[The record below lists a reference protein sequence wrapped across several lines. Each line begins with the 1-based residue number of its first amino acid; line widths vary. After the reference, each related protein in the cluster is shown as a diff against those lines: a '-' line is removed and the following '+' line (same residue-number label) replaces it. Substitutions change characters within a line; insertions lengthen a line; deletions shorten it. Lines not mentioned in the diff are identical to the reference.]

1 MNNHDKGG
9 TSFVGSKVLLTI
21 VCLVFCV
28 FGLFAVYTFEKHVKN
43 DVLGSIEQEFT
54 ETQERLKEIVTSSI
68 TESKSDLRFL
78 YSTPP
83 ISGLPRAEFND
94 GIDPYDGTTYNQWKE
109 RLETIFIGFMENN
122 LAVEQLRVIAIT
134 AEGKELIRVQ
144 RVGASVEA
152 VPDYSLQ
159 AKSGEPYF
167 LPSSQLETNQIYMSP
182 LSLNKEFG
190 EVVFPYQ
197 PMLRFSIPI
206 FSDKGK
212 RYAFLIM
219 NVNAKSLINN
229 LKQTVF
235 DYSELIISSSEGDFV
250 YHPIE
255 EYQFSRDLNPDI
267 TWDTVY
273 SQKVQYQGLYTVT
286 SKLNPDQQFYVH
298 STKVKTRPRNK
309 YGYINFNLLV
319 PEKYVETL
327 INEKR
332 EINYGF
338 LAAIGV
344 FTSILLI
351 MFYRNATRSQLL
363 AEARREAS
371 AIVDGSIDAIVGLN
385 LEGELTSIN
394 NTAERLLSIAKVAA
408 LGKPA
413 KDIEFFSKLPIHTYI
428 NDIQSSKSQIKDE
441 LSEKLGETTLHYA
454 ISVSPVFSENNTLIG
469 LALIIRDITKEKYA
483 EIKVKRLNTE
493 LEAKVRKRTQAL
505 AEAKDDAIKHSDIKS
520 AFISNISHELRTP
533 LNGVIGTLNILKR
546 EELSDKS
553 RNLVEMM
560 DLSASNLNLLINDI
574 LDLSKIEAGKL
585 DLNLKTINLQLLIER
600 LVESSA
606 IRAFDKGL
614 NVYLDTSDLNC
625 ENVKTDPLRLTQ
637 ILNNLISNAIK
648 FTDKGYIK
656 VTVSSER
663 ISEDTHDLKVSVQ
676 DTGTGIEPSTQG
688 HLFDAFQQASTA
700 ISEKFGG
707 TGLGLSICKQLCQ
720 LMDGD
725 ISVSSTLNQGSVFTF
740 SIKVRC
746 NKENLNVTK
755 KYYENKTILVA
766 SSNQNIWEV
775 LDKALS
781 LQGGIVSTCSM
792 AEIGAHKSKVF
803 DFVFLDYEDDTT
815 NNIGSIIEVLTEKN
829 QSAQF
834 ITLHQPG
841 NPIPKNIASKVSQ
854 ITKPVTQTELVQVV
868 GYEVPKFEPLYL
880 LSKTSGFELTDDAA
894 EQLKECTVLIVD
906 DNEINIEV
914 AKGALDEL
922 RINIL
927 TASDGQ
933 DVIELLNQYNTN
945 EKQINCILMDCQMP
959 ILDGYQVC
967 EKIRAGEG
975 GKSFIDVPIIA
986 MTASAMTGE
995 KEKCLA
1001 VGMSDYVSKPID
1013 ALQVLEKVVKW
1024 SLSSYE
1030 VQPNTMAHVESEL
1043 KKEKLWDREQALA
1056 RLLNKEVL
1064 LNKICEV
1071 FVVKAPIKVQELIEQ
1086 HKQGNSEEVRQIAH
1100 ALKGMCGEISANKLR
1115 ELFSDI
1121 EVTAEKGNLDIGTKL
1136 VSIEQM
1142 IPKLVE
1148 DVKKSTTSNK

>member
-1 MNNHDKGG
+1 MDIYNKGG
-9 TSFVGSKVLLTI
+9 ASLVGSKVFLTI
-21 VCLVFCV
+21 VSFVF
-28 FGLFAVYTFEKHVKN
+28 FIFALFAVYFFEGHVKS
-43 DVLGSIEQEFT
+43 DVLGSIDQEFT

-68 TESKSDLRFL
+68 AESKSDLRFL

-122 LAVEQLRVIAIT
+122 LAVEQLRVIAVT
-134 AEGKELIRVQ
+134 AEGRELIRVQ

-159 AKSGEPYF
+159 AKSGELYF

-182 LSLNKEFG
+182 LTLNKEFG

-219 NVNAKSLINN
+219 NVNANALIDN
-229 LKQTVF
+229 LKRTVF
-235 DYSELIISSSEGDFV
+235 NYSDLIISSSEGDFI
-250 YHPIE
+250 YHPVE
-255 EYQFSRDLNPDI
+255 DYQFSRDLNPDL
-267 TWDTVY
+267 TWEKVY

-286 SKLNPDQQFYVH
+286 SKLNPNLQFYVH

-319 PEKYVETL
+319 PEKYVEML
-327 INEKR
+327 VNEKR
-332 EINYGF
+332 EITYGF

-394 NTAERLLSIAKVAA
+394 NTAERLLSISKVTA
-408 LGKPA
+408 LGKSA
-413 KDIEFFSKLPIHTYI
+413 IDIEFLSKLPTQTYI

-441 LSEKLGETTLHYA
+441 FSEQFGETTFHFA
-454 ISVSPVFSENNTLIG
+454 ISVSPVFSEQSTLIG
-469 LALIIRDITKEKYA
+469 LALIIRDITKEKEA

-625 ENVKTDPLRLTQ
+625 ENIKTDPLRLSQ

-663 ISEDTHDLKVSVQ
+663 ISEKLHDLKVKVQ
-676 DTGTGIEPSTQG
+676 DTGIGIAPSTQG
-688 HLFDAFQQASTA
+688 QLFDAFQQASTA

-707 TGLGLSICKQLCQ
+707 SGLGLSICKQLCQ

-725 ISVSSTLNQGSVFTF
+725 ISVSSTLNQGSTFTF
-740 SIKVRC
+740 NIKVRC
-746 NKENLNVTK
+746 NGENFQVTEK
-755 KYYENKTILVA
+755 CYENKAILVA

-775 LDKALS
+775 LDKTIS
-781 LQGGIVSTCSM
+781 LLGGIVNTCSM
-792 AEIGAHKSKVF
+792 AELGAHKNKAF
-803 DFVFLDYEDDTT
+803 DYVFLDYEDDTT
-815 NNIGSIIEVLTEKN
+815 NNIGSIIEVLSENK
-829 QSAQF
+829 QSTQF

-841 NPIPKNIASKVSQ
+841 NPLPKGIASKVSQ
-854 ITKPVTQTELVQVV
+854 ITKPITQTELVQVA
-868 GYEVPKFEPLYL
+868 GYEVPKCEPLYL
-880 LSKTSGFELTDDAA
+880 LSETSTFEVTDDVT
-894 EQLKECTVLIVD
+894 EQLKDCTVLIVD

-922 RINIL
+922 PINIL
-927 TASDGQ
+927 TASNGQ
-933 DVIELLNQYNTN
+933 DAIELLNHFNTN

-967 EKIRAGEG
+967 EKIRTGKAGE
-975 GKSFIDVPIIA
+975 SFIDIPIIA
-986 MTASAMTGE
+986 MTASAIAGE

-1001 VGMSDYVSKPID
+1001 VGMSDYVSKPIEVVK
-1013 ALQVLEKVVKW
+1013 VLEKVVKW

-1030 VQPNTMAHVESEL
+1030 GQSKAIPIAVNEL
-1043 KKEKLWDREQALA
+1043 KEEKLWDREQALT

-1121 EVTAEKGNLDIGTKL
+1121 EVIAEKGNLDIGTQL
-1136 VSIEQM
+1136 ASVEQM
-1142 IPKLVE
+1142 IPRLVE

>member
-1 MNNHDKGG
+1 MDIYNKGG
-9 TSFVGSKVLLTI
+9 ASLVGSKVYLTI
-21 VCLVFCV
+21 VSFVFCI
-28 FGLFAVYTFEKHVKN
+28 FGLFAVYFFEGHVKS
-43 DVLGSIEQEFT
+43 DVLGSIDQEFT

-68 TESKSDLRFL
+68 AESKSDLRFL

-182 LSLNKEFG
+182 LTLNKEFG

-219 NVNAKSLINN
+219 NVNANALIDN
-229 LKQTVF
+229 LKRTVF
-235 DYSELIISSSEGDFV
+235 NYSDLIISSSEGDFV

-255 EYQFSRDLNPDI
+255 EYQFSRDLNPEI
-267 TWDTVY
+267 TWDKVY
-273 SQKVQYQGLYTVT
+273 SQKVQYQGLYTIT
-286 SKLNPDQQFYVH
+286 SKLNPDLQFYVH
-298 STKVKTRPRNK
+298 STKVKTKPRNK

-332 EINYGF
+332 EITYSF

-344 FTSILLI
+344 FTFILLI
-351 MFYRNATRSQLL
+351 MFYRNATRSQFL

-385 LEGELTSIN
+385 LEGELTSVN
-394 NTAERLLSIAKVAA
+394 NTAERLLSISKVTA
-408 LGKPA
+408 LGKLA
-413 KDIEFFSKLPIHTYI
+413 KDVEFLSKLPIHTYVT
-428 NDIQSSKSQIKDE
+428 DIQSSKSQIKDE
-441 LSEKLGETTLHYA
+441 LSEQFGETTFHFA
-454 ISVSPVFSENNTLIG
+454 ISVSPVFSEQSTLIG
-469 LALIIRDITKEKYA
+469 LALIIRDITKEKEA

-625 ENVKTDPLRLTQ
+625 ENIKTDPLRLSQ

-648 FTDKGYIK
+648 FTDTGYIK

-663 ISEDTHDLKVSVQ
+663 ISEKLYDLKVKVQ
-676 DTGTGIEPSTQG
+676 DTGIGIAPSTQG
-688 HLFDAFQQASTA
+688 QLFDAFQQASTA

-707 TGLGLSICKQLCQ
+707 SGLGLSICKQLCQ

-725 ISVSSTLNQGSVFTF
+725 ISVSSTLNQGSTFTF
-740 SIKVRC
+740 NIKVRC
-746 NKENLNVTK
+746 NGENFQVTEK
-755 KYYENKTILVA
+755 CYENKAILVA

-775 LDKALS
+775 LDKTIS
-781 LQGGIVSTCSM
+781 LLGGIVNTCSM
-792 AEIGAHKSKVF
+792 AELGAHKSKVF
-803 DFVFLDYEDDTT
+803 DYVFLDYEDDTT
-815 NNIGSIIEVLTEKN
+815 NNIGSIIEVLSDYN

-841 NPIPKNIASKVSQ
+841 NPLPKGIASKVSQ
-854 ITKPVTQTELVQVV
+854 ITKPITQTELVQVA
-868 GYEVPKFEPLYL
+868 GYEVPKSEPLYL
-880 LSKTSGFELTDDAA
+880 LSETSTFEVTDDVT

-922 RINIL
+922 PINIL
-927 TASDGQ
+927 TASNGQ
-933 DVIELLNQYNTN
+933 DAIELLNHFNTS

-967 EKIRAGEG
+967 EKIRTGKAGE
-975 GKSFIDVPIIA
+975 SFIDIPIIA
-986 MTASAMTGE
+986 MTASAMAGE

-1001 VGMSDYVSKPID
+1001 VGMSDYVSKPIE
-1013 ALQVLEKVVKW
+1013 AVKVLEKVVKW

-1030 VQPNTMAHVESEL
+1030 GQSKAIPLAGNEL
-1043 KKEKLWDREQALA
+1043 KEEKLWDREQALA

-1071 FVVKAPIKVQELIEQ
+1071 FVVKVPIKVQELIEQ
-1086 HKQGNSEEVRQIAH
+1086 HKKGNSEEVRQIAH

-1121 EVTAEKGNLDIGTKL
+1121 EVIAEKGNLDIGAQL
-1136 VSIEQM
+1136 VTIEQM
-1142 IPKLVE
+1142 IPRLVE
-1148 DVKKSTTSNK
+1148 DIARQLGKL

>member
-1 MNNHDKGG
+1 MDIYNKGG
-9 TSFVGSKVLLTI
+9 ASLVGSKVFLTI
-21 VCLVFCV
+21 VSFVF
-28 FGLFAVYTFEKHVKN
+28 FIFALFAVYFFEGHVKS
-43 DVLGSIEQEFT
+43 DVLGSIDQEFT

-68 TESKSDLRFL
+68 AESKSDLRFL

-122 LAVEQLRVIAIT
+122 LAVEQLRVIAVT
-134 AEGKELIRVQ
+134 AEGRELIRVQ

-159 AKSGEPYF
+159 AKSGELYF

-182 LSLNKEFG
+182 LTLNKEFG

-219 NVNAKSLINN
+219 NVNANALIDN
-229 LKQTVF
+229 LKRTVF
-235 DYSELIISSSEGDFV
+235 NYSDLIISSSEGDFI
-250 YHPIE
+250 YHPVE
-255 EYQFSRDLNPDI
+255 DYQFSRDLNPDL
-267 TWDTVY
+267 TWEKVY

-286 SKLNPDQQFYVH
+286 SKLNPNLQFYVH

-319 PEKYVETL
+319 PEKYVEML
-327 INEKR
+327 VNEKR
-332 EINYGF
+332 EITYGF

-394 NTAERLLSIAKVAA
+394 NTAERLLSISKVTA

-413 KDIEFFSKLPIHTYI
+413 IDIEFLSKLPTQTYI

-441 LSEKLGETTLHYA
+441 FSEQFGETTFHFA
-454 ISVSPVFSENNTLIG
+454 ISVSPVFSEQSTLIG
-469 LALIIRDITKEKYA
+469 LALIIRDITKEKEA

-625 ENVKTDPLRLTQ
+625 ENIKTDPLRLSQ

-663 ISEDTHDLKVSVQ
+663 ISEKLHDLKVKVQ
-676 DTGTGIEPSTQG
+676 DTGIGIAPSTQG
-688 HLFDAFQQASTA
+688 QLFDAFQQASTA

-740 SIKVRC
+740 NIKVRC
-746 NKENLNVTK
+746 NAESIQVPV
-755 KYYENKTILVA
+755 KYYENKAILVA

-775 LDKALS
+775 LEKAIS

-792 AEIGAHKSKVF
+792 AELSVHKNKAF
-803 DFVFLDYEDDTT
+803 DYVFLDYEDDTT
-815 NNIGSIIEVLTEKN
+815 NNIGSIIEVLSENNK
-829 QSAQF
+829 SAQF
-834 ITLHQPG
+834 ITFHQPG
-841 NPIPKNIASKVSQ
+841 NPLPKGIASKVSQ
-854 ITKPVTQTELVQVV
+854 ITKPITQTELVQVA
-868 GYEVPKFEPLYL
+868 GYEVPKSEPLYL
-880 LSKTSGFELTDDAA
+880 LSETSGFELSDDVI
-894 EQLKECTVLIVD
+894 EQIKDCTVLIVD

-922 RINIL
+922 PINIL
-927 TASDGQ
+927 TASNGQ
-933 DVIELLNQYNTN
+933 DAIELLNHFNTN

-967 EKIRAGEG
+967 EKIRTGKAGE
-975 GKSFIDVPIIA
+975 SFIDVPIIA
-986 MTASAMTGE
+986 MTASAMAGE

-1001 VGMSDYVSKPID
+1001 VGMSDYVSKPIE
-1013 ALQVLEKVVKW
+1013 AVKVLEKVVKW

-1030 VQPNTMAHVESEL
+1030 GQSKAIPLVANEL
-1043 KKEKLWDREQALA
+1043 EEKLWDREQALA

-1086 HKQGNSEEVRQIAH
+1086 HKKGNSEEVRQIAH

-1121 EVTAEKGNLDIGTKL
+1121 EVIAEKGNLDIGTQL
-1136 VSIEQM
+1136 ASVEEM
-1142 IPKLVE
+1142 MPRLVE
-1148 DVKKSTTSNK
+1148 DVIKSTEPYK

>member
-1 MNNHDKGG
+1 MNIHDKGG
-9 TSFVGSKVLLTI
+9 TSFVGSKVFLT
-21 VCLVFCV
+21 VVSFVFCI
-28 FGLFAVYTFEKHVKN
+28 FGLFAVYFFEGHVKN
-43 DVLGSIEQEFT
+43 DVLGSIDQEFS

-122 LAVEQLRVIAIT
+122 LAVEQLRVIAVT

-167 LPSSQLETNQIYMSP
+167 LPSSQLETSQIYMSS
-182 LSLNKEFG
+182 LTLNKEFG

-219 NVNAKSLINN
+219 NVNANSLINN

-267 TWDTVY
+267 TWDKLY
-273 SQKVQYQGLYTVT
+273 KQKIKYQGLYTIEP
-286 SKLNPDQQFYVH
+286 KLNPELQFYVH
-298 STKVKTRPRNK
+298 SEKVQTRPGKK
-309 YGYINFNLLV
+309 YGYINFSLLV
-319 PEKYVETL
+319 PDKHIEAL

-332 EINYGF
+332 IITYSF
-338 LAAIGV
+338 LVAVIA
-344 FTSILLI
+344 FTSVLLI

-394 NTAERLLSIAKVAA
+394 NTAERLLSISKVTA

-413 KDIEFFSKLPIHTYI
+413 KDIEFLSKLPTHTYI

-441 LSEKLGETTLHYA
+441 LSEQIGETTLHYA
-454 ISVSPVFSENNTLIG
+454 ISVSPVFSEHNTLIG
-469 LALIIRDITKEKYA
+469 LALIIRDITKEKDA

-560 DLSASNLNLLINDI
+560 EQSASNLNLLINDI

-656 VTVSSER
+656 VIVSSER
-663 ISEDTHDLKVSVQ
+663 ISEGTHNLKVKVQ
-676 DTGTGIEPSTQG
+676 DTGIGIASSTQG
-688 HLFDAFQQASTA
+688 QLFDAFQQASTA

-740 SIKVRC
+740 NIKVRC
-746 NKENLNVTK
+746 NGENSQGTEK
-755 KYYENKTILVA
+755 CYENKAILVA
-766 SSNQNIWEV
+766 SSNPNIWEV
-775 LDKALS
+775 LDKTIS
-781 LQGGIVSTCSM
+781 LLGGIVSTCSM
-792 AEIGAHKSKVF
+792 AELGAHKSKAF
-803 DFVFLDYEDDTT
+803 DYVFLDYEDDTT
-815 NNIGSIIEVLTEKN
+815 NNIGSIIEVLSENN

-841 NPIPKNIASKVSQ
+841 NPLPKGIASKVSQ
-854 ITKPVTQTELVQVV
+854 ITKPATQTELVQVA
-868 GYEVPKFEPLYL
+868 GYEAPKSEPLYL
-880 LSKTSGFELTDDAA
+880 LSETSGFELSDDIT

-922 RINIL
+922 PINIL
-927 TASDGQ
+927 TASNGQ
-933 DVIELLNQYNTN
+933 DVIALLNQYNTN

-967 EKIRAGEG
+967 EKIRTGKA

-986 MTASAMTGE
+986 MTASAMAGE

-1001 VGMSDYVSKPID
+1001 VGMSDYVSKPIE
-1013 ALQVLEKVVKW
+1013 AVKVLEKVVKW

-1030 VQPNTMAHVESEL
+1030 GQSKAMAHVESEHEE
-1043 KKEKLWDREQALA
+1043 EKLWDREQALA

-1121 EVTAEKGNLDIGTKL
+1121 EVIAEKGNLDIGTQL
-1136 VSIEQM
+1136 ASVEEM
-1142 IPKLVE
+1142 IPSLVE
-1148 DVKKSTTSNK
+1148 DVKKSTASSK

>member
-1 MNNHDKGG
+1 
-9 TSFVGSKVLLTI
+9 
-21 VCLVFCV
+21 
-28 FGLFAVYTFEKHVKN
+28 
-43 DVLGSIEQEFT
+43 
-54 ETQERLKEIVTSSI
+54 
-68 TESKSDLRFL
+68 DLRFL

-182 LSLNKEFG
+182 LTLNKEFG

-219 NVNAKSLINN
+219 NVNANALIDN
-229 LKQTVF
+229 LKRTVF
-235 DYSELIISSSEGDFV
+235 NYSDLIISSSEGDFV

-255 EYQFSRDLNPDI
+255 EYQFSRDLNPEI
-267 TWDTVY
+267 TWDKVY
-273 SQKVQYQGLYTVT
+273 SQKVQYQGLYTIT
-286 SKLNPDQQFYVH
+286 SKLNPDLQFYVH
-298 STKVKTRPRNK
+298 STKVKTKPRNK

-332 EINYGF
+332 EITYSF

-344 FTSILLI
+344 FTFILLI
-351 MFYRNATRSQLL
+351 MFYRNATRSQFL

-385 LEGELTSIN
+385 LEGELTSVN
-394 NTAERLLSIAKVAA
+394 NTAERLLSISKVTA
-408 LGKPA
+408 LGKLA
-413 KDIEFFSKLPIHTYI
+413 KDVEFLSKLPIHTYVT
-428 NDIQSSKSQIKDE
+428 DIQSSKSQIKDE
-441 LSEKLGETTLHYA
+441 LSEQFDETTLHYA
-454 ISVSPVFSENNTLIG
+454 ISVSPVFSEHNTLIG
-469 LALIIRDITKEKYA
+469 LALIIRDITKEKDA

-560 DLSASNLNLLINDI
+560 EQSASNLNLLINDI

-656 VTVSSER
+656 VIVSSER
-663 ISEDTHDLKVSVQ
+663 ISEGTHNLKVKVQ
-676 DTGTGIEPSTQG
+676 DTGIGIASSTQG
-688 HLFDAFQQASTA
+688 QLFDAFQQASTA

-740 SIKVRC
+740 NIKVRC
-746 NKENLNVTK
+746 NGENSQVTEK
-755 KYYENKTILVA
+755 CYENKAILVA
-766 SSNQNIWEV
+766 SSNPNIWEV
-775 LDKALS
+775 LDKTIS
-781 LQGGIVSTCSM
+781 LLGGIVSTCSM
-792 AEIGAHKSKVF
+792 AELGAHKSKVF
-803 DFVFLDYEDDTT
+803 DYVFLDYEDDTT
-815 NNIGSIIEVLTEKN
+815 NNIGSIIEVLSENN

-841 NPIPKNIASKVSQ
+841 NPLPKGIASKVSQ
-854 ITKPVTQTELVQVV
+854 ITKPATQTELVQVA
-868 GYEVPKFEPLYL
+868 GYEVPKGEPLYL
-880 LSKTSGFELTDDAA
+880 LSETSGFELADDVI
-894 EQLKECTVLIVD
+894 EQLKGCTVLIVD

-922 RINIL
+922 PINIL
-927 TASDGQ
+927 TASNGQ
-933 DVIELLNQYNTN
+933 DAIELLNHFNTN

-967 EKIRAGEG
+967 EKIRTGKA

-986 MTASAMTGE
+986 MTASAMAGE

-1001 VGMSDYVSKPID
+1001 VGMSDYVSKPIE
-1013 ALQVLEKVVKW
+1013 AVKVLEKVVKW

-1030 VQPNTMAHVESEL
+1030 GQSKAIPLAGNEL
-1043 KKEKLWDREQALA
+1043 KEEKLWDREQALA

-1071 FVVKAPIKVQELIEQ
+1071 FVVKVPIKVQELIEQ
-1086 HKQGNSEEVRQIAH
+1086 HKKGNSEEVRQIAH

-1121 EVTAEKGNLDIGTKL
+1121 EVIAEKGNLDIGAQL
-1136 VSIEQM
+1136 VTIEQM
-1142 IPKLVE
+1142 IPRLVE
-1148 DVKKSTTSNK
+1148 DIARQLGKL

>member
-1 MNNHDKGG
+1 MDIYNKGG
-9 TSFVGSKVLLTI
+9 ASLVGSKVYLTI
-21 VCLVFCV
+21 VSFVFCI
-28 FGLFAVYTFEKHVKN
+28 FGLFAVYFFEGHVKS
-43 DVLGSIEQEFT
+43 DVLGSIDQEFT

-68 TESKSDLRFL
+68 AESKSDLRFL

-122 LAVEQLRVIAIT
+122 LAVEQLRVIAVT

-182 LSLNKEFG
+182 LTLNKEFG

-219 NVNAKSLINN
+219 NVNANALIDN
-229 LKQTVF
+229 LKRTVF
-235 DYSELIISSSEGDFV
+235 NYSDLIISSSEGDFV

-255 EYQFSRDLNPDI
+255 EYQFSRDLNPDL
-267 TWDTVY
+267 TWNSVY
-273 SQKVQYQGLYTVT
+273 SQKVQYQGLYTIT
-286 SKLNPDQQFYVH
+286 PKLNSNLQFYVH

-319 PEKYVETL
+319 PEKYVDTL

-332 EINYGF
+332 EITYSF

-394 NTAERLLSIAKVAA
+394 NTAERLLSISKVTA
-408 LGKPA
+408 LGKLA
-413 KDIEFFSKLPIHTYI
+413 KDVEFLSKLPTHTYI
-428 NDIQSSKSQIKDE
+428 NDIQSSKLQIKDE
-441 LSEKLGETTLHYA
+441 LSEQYGETTLHYA
-454 ISVSPVFSENNTLIG
+454 ISVSPVFSEHNTLIG
-469 LALIIRDITKEKYA
+469 LALIIRDITKEKNA

-656 VTVSSER
+656 VIVSSER
-663 ISEDTHDLKVSVQ
+663 ISEGTHNLKVKVQ
-676 DTGTGIEPSTQG
+676 DTGIGIASSTQG
-688 HLFDAFQQASTA
+688 QLFDAFQQASTA

-740 SIKVRC
+740 NIKVRC
-746 NKENLNVTK
+746 NGENSQVTEK
-755 KYYENKTILVA
+755 CYENKAILVA
-766 SSNQNIWEV
+766 SSNPNIWEV
-775 LDKALS
+775 LDKTIS
-781 LQGGIVSTCSM
+781 LLGGIVSTCSM
-792 AEIGAHKSKVF
+792 AELGAHKSKAF
-803 DFVFLDYEDDTT
+803 DYVFLDYEDDTT
-815 NNIGSIIEVLTEKN
+815 NNIGSIIEVLSENN

-841 NPIPKNIASKVSQ
+841 NPLPKGIASKVSQ
-854 ITKPVTQTELVQVV
+854 ITKPATQTELVQVA
-868 GYEVPKFEPLYL
+868 GYEVPKGEPLYL
-880 LSKTSGFELTDDAA
+880 LSETSGFELADDVI
-894 EQLKECTVLIVD
+894 EQLKGCTVLIVD

-922 RINIL
+922 PINIL
-927 TASDGQ
+927 TASNGQ
-933 DVIELLNQYNTN
+933 DAIELLKHFNTN

-967 EKIRAGEG
+967 EKIRTGKA

-986 MTASAMTGE
+986 MTASAMAGE

-1001 VGMSDYVSKPID
+1001 VGMSDYVSKPIE
-1013 ALQVLEKVVKW
+1013 AVKVLEKVMKW

-1030 VQPNTMAHVESEL
+1030 GQSKAIPLAGNEL
-1043 KKEKLWDREQALA
+1043 KEEKLWDREQALA

-1071 FVVKAPIKVQELIEQ
+1071 FVVKVPIKVQELIEQ
-1086 HKQGNSEEVRQIAH
+1086 HKKGNSEEVRQIAH

-1121 EVTAEKGNLDIGTKL
+1121 EVIAEKGNLDIGAQL
-1136 VSIEQM
+1136 VTIEQM
-1142 IPKLVE
+1142 IPRLVE
-1148 DVKKSTTSNK
+1148 DIARQLGKL

>member
-1 MNNHDKGG
+1 MDIYNKGG
-9 TSFVGSKVLLTI
+9 ASLVGSKVYLTI
-21 VCLVFCV
+21 VSFVFCI
-28 FGLFAVYTFEKHVKN
+28 FGLFAVYFFEGHVKS
-43 DVLGSIEQEFT
+43 DVLGSIDQEFT

-68 TESKSDLRFL
+68 AESKSDLRFL

-182 LSLNKEFG
+182 LTLNKEFG

-219 NVNAKSLINN
+219 NVNANALIDN
-229 LKQTVF
+229 LKRTVF
-235 DYSELIISSSEGDFV
+235 NYSDLIISSSEGDFV

-255 EYQFSRDLNPDI
+255 EYQFSRDLNPEI
-267 TWDTVY
+267 TWDKVY
-273 SQKVQYQGLYTVT
+273 SQKVQYQGLYTIT
-286 SKLNPDQQFYVH
+286 SKLNPDLQFYVH
-298 STKVKTRPRNK
+298 STKVKTKPRNK

-332 EINYGF
+332 EITYSF

-344 FTSILLI
+344 FTFILLI
-351 MFYRNATRSQLL
+351 MFYRNATRSQFL

-385 LEGELTSIN
+385 LEGELTSVN
-394 NTAERLLSIAKVAA
+394 NTAERLLSISKVTA
-408 LGKPA
+408 LGKLA
-413 KDIEFFSKLPIHTYI
+413 KDVEFLSKLPIHTYVT
-428 NDIQSSKSQIKDE
+428 DIQSSKSQIKDE
-441 LSEKLGETTLHYA
+441 LSEQFDETTLHYA
-454 ISVSPVFSENNTLIG
+454 ISVSPVFSEHNTLIG
-469 LALIIRDITKEKYA
+469 LALIIRDITKEKDA

-546 EELSDKS
+546 EELSGKS

-614 NVYLDTSDLNC
+614 NVYLDTSNLNC
-625 ENVKTDPLRLTQ
+625 ESVKTDPLRLTQ

-656 VTVSSER
+656 VIVSSER
-663 ISEDTHDLKVSVQ
+663 ISEDTHDLKVNVQ
-676 DTGTGIEPSTQG
+676 DTGIGIAPSTQG
-688 HLFDAFQQASTA
+688 QLFDAFQQASTA

-707 TGLGLSICKQLCQ
+707 SGLGLSICKQLCQ

-740 SIKVRC
+740 NIKVRC
-746 NKENLNVTK
+746 NAESIQVPEKC
-755 KYYENKTILVA
+755 YENKAILVA

-775 LDKALS
+775 LDKAIS

-792 AEIGAHKSKVF
+792 AELGAHKSKAF
-803 DFVFLDYEDDTT
+803 DYVFLDYEDDTT
-815 NNIGSIIEVLTEKN
+815 NNIGSIIEVLSENNK
-829 QSAQF
+829 SAQF

-841 NPIPKNIASKVSQ
+841 NPLPKSIASKVSQ
-854 ITKPVTQTELVQVV
+854 ITKPVTQTELVQVA
-868 GYEVPKFEPLYL
+868 GYEVPKSEPLYL
-880 LSKTSGFELTDDAA
+880 LSETSGFELSDDIT

-922 RINIL
+922 PINIS
-927 TASDGQ
+927 TASNGQ
-933 DVIELLNQYNTN
+933 DVIALLNQYNTN

-967 EKIRAGEG
+967 EKIRTGKAGE
-975 GKSFIDVPIIA
+975 SFIDIPIIA
-986 MTASAMTGE
+986 MTASAMAGE

-1001 VGMSDYVSKPID
+1001 VGMSDYVSKPIE
-1013 ALQVLEKVVKW
+1013 AVKVLEKVVKW

-1030 VQPNTMAHVESEL
+1030 GQSKAIPLAGNKL
-1043 KKEKLWDREQALA
+1043 KEEKLWDREQALA

-1086 HKQGNSEEVRQIAH
+1086 HKKGNSEEVRQIAH

-1121 EVTAEKGNLDIGTKL
+1121 EVIAEKGNLDIGAQL
-1136 VSIEQM
+1136 VTIEQM
-1142 IPKLVE
+1142 IPRLVE
-1148 DVKKSTTSNK
+1148 DIARQLGKL

>member
-1 MNNHDKGG
+1 MDIYNKGG
-9 TSFVGSKVLLTI
+9 ASLVGSKVYLTI
-21 VCLVFCV
+21 VSFVFCI
-28 FGLFAVYTFEKHVKN
+28 FGLFAVYFFEGHVKS
-43 DVLGSIEQEFT
+43 DVLGSIDQEFT

-68 TESKSDLRFL
+68 AESKSDLRFL

-182 LSLNKEFG
+182 LTLNKEFG

-219 NVNAKSLINN
+219 NVNANALIDN
-229 LKQTVF
+229 LKRTVF
-235 DYSELIISSSEGDFV
+235 NYSDLIISSSEGDFV

-255 EYQFSRDLNPDI
+255 EYQFSRDLNPEI
-267 TWDTVY
+267 TWDKVY
-273 SQKVQYQGLYTVT
+273 SQKVQYQGLYTIT
-286 SKLNPDQQFYVH
+286 SKLNPDLQFYVH
-298 STKVKTRPRNK
+298 STKVKTKPRNK

-332 EINYGF
+332 EITYSF

-344 FTSILLI
+344 FTFILLI
-351 MFYRNATRSQLL
+351 MFYRNATRSQFL

-385 LEGELTSIN
+385 LEGELTSVN
-394 NTAERLLSIAKVAA
+394 NTAERLLSISKVTA
-408 LGKPA
+408 LGKLA
-413 KDIEFFSKLPIHTYI
+413 KDVEFLSKLPIHTYVT
-428 NDIQSSKSQIKDE
+428 DIQSSKSQIKDE
-441 LSEKLGETTLHYA
+441 LSEQFDETTLHYA
-454 ISVSPVFSENNTLIG
+454 ISVSPVFSEHNTLIG
-469 LALIIRDITKEKYA
+469 LALIIRDITKEKDA

-560 DLSASNLNLLINDI
+560 EQSASNLNLLINDI

-656 VTVSSER
+656 VIVSSER
-663 ISEDTHDLKVSVQ
+663 ISEGTHNLKVKVQ
-676 DTGTGIEPSTQG
+676 GTGIGIASSTQG
-688 HLFDAFQQASTA
+688 QLFDAFQQASTA

-740 SIKVRC
+740 NIKVRC
-746 NKENLNVTK
+746 NGENSQVTEK
-755 KYYENKTILVA
+755 CYENKAILVA
-766 SSNQNIWEV
+766 SSNPNIWEV
-775 LDKALS
+775 LDKTIS
-781 LQGGIVSTCSM
+781 LLGGIVSTCSM
-792 AEIGAHKSKVF
+792 AELGAHKSKVF
-803 DFVFLDYEDDTT
+803 DYVFLDYEDDTT
-815 NNIGSIIEVLTEKN
+815 NNIGSIIEVLSENN

-841 NPIPKNIASKVSQ
+841 NPLPKGIASKVSQ
-854 ITKPVTQTELVQVV
+854 ITKPATQTELVQVA
-868 GYEVPKFEPLYL
+868 GYEVPKGEPLYL
-880 LSKTSGFELTDDAA
+880 LSETSGFELADDVI
-894 EQLKECTVLIVD
+894 EQLKGCTVLIVD

-922 RINIL
+922 PINIL
-927 TASDGQ
+927 TASNGQ
-933 DVIELLNQYNTN
+933 DAIELLNHFNTN

-967 EKIRAGEG
+967 EKIRTGKA

-986 MTASAMTGE
+986 MTASAMAGE

-1001 VGMSDYVSKPID
+1001 VGMSDYVSKPIE
-1013 ALQVLEKVVKW
+1013 AVKVLEKVVKW

-1030 VQPNTMAHVESEL
+1030 GQSKAIPLAGNEL
-1043 KKEKLWDREQALA
+1043 KEEKLWDREQALA

-1071 FVVKAPIKVQELIEQ
+1071 FVVKVPIKVQELIEQ
-1086 HKQGNSEEVRQIAH
+1086 HKKGNSEEVRQIAH

-1121 EVTAEKGNLDIGTKL
+1121 EVIAEKGNLDIGAQL
-1136 VSIEQM
+1136 VTIEQM
-1142 IPKLVE
+1142 IPRLVE
-1148 DVKKSTTSNK
+1148 DIARQLGKL

>member
-1 MNNHDKGG
+1 MNIHDKGG
-9 TSFVGSKVLLTI
+9 ASFVGSKVFLT
-21 VCLVFCV
+21 VVSFVFCI
-28 FGLFAVYTFEKHVKN
+28 FGLFAVYFFEGHVKN
-43 DVLGSIEQEFT
+43 DVLGSIDQEFT
-54 ETQERLKEIVTSSI
+54 ETQDRLKEIVTSSI
-68 TESKSDLRFL
+68 AESKSDLRFL

-122 LAVEQLRVIAIT
+122 LAVEQLRVIAVT

-182 LSLNKEFG
+182 LTLNKEFG

-219 NVNAKSLINN
+219 NVNANSLINN

-255 EYQFSRDLNPDI
+255 EYQFSRDLNPDL
-267 TWDTVY
+267 TWNSVY
-273 SQKVQYQGLYTVT
+273 SQKVQYQGLYTIT
-286 SKLNPDQQFYVH
+286 PKLNSNLQFYVH

-319 PEKYVETL
+319 PEKYVDTL

-332 EINYGF
+332 EITYSF

-394 NTAERLLSIAKVAA
+394 NTAERLLSISKVTA
-408 LGKPA
+408 LGKLA
-413 KDIEFFSKLPIHTYI
+413 KDVEFLSKLPTHTYI
-428 NDIQSSKSQIKDE
+428 NDIQSSKLQIKDE
-441 LSEKLGETTLHYA
+441 LSEQYGETTLHYA
-454 ISVSPVFSENNTLIG
+454 ISVSPVFSEHNTLIG
-469 LALIIRDITKEKYA
+469 LALIIRDITKEKNA

-560 DLSASNLNLLINDI
+560 YLSASNLNLLINDI

-637 ILNNLISNAIK
+637 ILNNLTSNAIK

-656 VTVSSER
+656 VIVSSER
-663 ISEDTHDLKVSVQ
+663 ISEGTHNLKVKVQ
-676 DTGTGIEPSTQG
+676 DTGIGIAPSTQG
-688 HLFDAFQQASTA
+688 QLFDAFQQASTA

-740 SIKVRC
+740 NVKVRC
-746 NKENLNVTK
+746 SAKNIHVTEK
-755 KYYENKTILVA
+755 CYENKAILVA

-775 LDKALS
+775 LDKTLS

-792 AEIGAHKSKVF
+792 AELGAHKSKAF
-803 DFVFLDYEDDTT
+803 DYVFLDYEDDTT
-815 NNIGSIIEVLTEKN
+815 NNIGSIIEVLSENNK
-829 QSAQF
+829 SAQF
-834 ITLHQPG
+834 ITFHQPG
-841 NPIPKNIASKVSQ
+841 NPLPKGIASKVSQ
-854 ITKPVTQTELVQVV
+854 ITKPITQTELVQVA
-868 GYEVPKFEPLYL
+868 GYEVPKSEPLYL
-880 LSKTSGFELTDDAA
+880 LSETSGFELSDDVI
-894 EQLKECTVLIVD
+894 EQLKGCTVLIVD

-922 RINIL
+922 PINIL
-927 TASDGQ
+927 TASNGQ
-933 DVIELLNQYNTN
+933 DAIELLKHFNTN

-967 EKIRAGEG
+967 EKIRIGKAGE
-975 GKSFIDVPIIA
+975 SFIDIPIIA
-986 MTASAMTGE
+986 MTASAMAGE

-1001 VGMSDYVSKPID
+1001 VGMSDYVSKPIE
-1013 ALQVLEKVVKW
+1013 AVKVLEKVVKW

-1030 VQPNTMAHVESEL
+1030 GQSKAMPLAANEL
-1043 KKEKLWDREQALA
+1043 EEEKLWDREQALA

-1115 ELFSDI
+1115 EVFSDI
-1121 EVTAEKGNLDIGTKL
+1121 EVVAEKGNLEIGAKL
-1136 VSIEQM
+1136 VTIEQM

-1148 DVKKSTTSNK
+1148 DVKRSTMSNK

>member
-1 MNNHDKGG
+1 MNIHDKGG
-9 TSFVGSKVLLTI
+9 ASFVGSKVFLT
-21 VCLVFCV
+21 VVSFVFCI
-28 FGLFAVYTFEKHVKN
+28 FGLFAVYFFEGHVKN
-43 DVLGSIEQEFT
+43 DVLGSIDQEFT

-122 LAVEQLRVIAIT
+122 LAIEQLRVIAVT

-167 LPSSQLETNQIYMSP
+167 LPSSQLETNQIYMSS
-182 LSLNKEFG
+182 LTLNKEFG

-219 NVNAKSLINN
+219 NVNANSLINN

-267 TWDTVY
+267 TWDKLY
-273 SQKVQYQGLYTVT
+273 KQKIQYQGLYTVEP
-286 SKLNPDQQFYVH
+286 KLNPNLQFYVH
-298 STKVKTRPRNK
+298 SEKVQTRPGNK
-309 YGYINFNLLV
+309 YGYINFSLLV
-319 PEKYVETL
+319 PDKHIEAL

-332 EINYGF
+332 IITYSF
-338 LAAIGV
+338 LVAVIAL
-344 FTSILLI
+344 TSVLLI

-385 LEGELTSIN
+385 LDGELTSVN
-394 NTAERLLSIAKVAA
+394 NTAERLLSISKVTA
-408 LGKPA
+408 LGKLA
-413 KDIEFFSKLPIHTYI
+413 KDVEFLSKLPIHTYVT
-428 NDIQSSKSQIKDE
+428 DIKSSKSQIKDE
-441 LSEKLGETTLHYA
+441 LSEQFGETTLHYA
-454 ISVSPVFSENNTLIG
+454 ISVSPVFSEHNALIG
-469 LALIIRDITKEKYA
+469 LALIIRDITKEKDA

-546 EELSDKS
+546 EKLSDKS

-625 ENVKTDPLRLTQ
+625 ENIKTDPLRLSQ

-648 FTDKGYIK
+648 FTDTGYIK

-663 ISEDTHDLKVSVQ
+663 ISEKLHDLKVKVQ
-676 DTGTGIEPSTQG
+676 DTGIGIAPSTQG
-688 HLFDAFQQASTA
+688 QLFDAFQQASTA

-707 TGLGLSICKQLCQ
+707 SGLGLSICKQLCQ

-725 ISVSSTLNQGSVFTF
+725 ISVSSTLNQGSTFTF
-740 SIKVRC
+740 NIKVRC
-746 NKENLNVTK
+746 NGENFQVTEK
-755 KYYENKTILVA
+755 CYENKAILVA

-775 LDKALS
+775 LDKTIS
-781 LQGGIVSTCSM
+781 LLGGIVNTCSM
-792 AEIGAHKSKVF
+792 AELGEHKNKAF
-803 DFVFLDYEDDTT
+803 DYVFLDYEDDTT
-815 NNIGSIIEVLTEKN
+815 NNIGSIIEVLSENNK
-829 QSAQF
+829 SAQF
-834 ITLHQPG
+834 ITFHQPG
-841 NPIPKNIASKVSQ
+841 NPLPKGIASKVSQ
-854 ITKPVTQTELVQVV
+854 ITKPITQTELVQVA
-868 GYEVPKFEPLYL
+868 GYEVPKSEPLYL
-880 LSKTSGFELTDDAA
+880 LSETSTFEVTDDVT
-894 EQLKECTVLIVD
+894 EQLKDCTVLIVD

-914 AKGALDEL
+914 AKGVLEEL
-922 RINIL
+922 PINIL
-927 TASDGQ
+927 TASNGQ
-933 DVIELLNQYNTN
+933 DAIELLNHFNIN

-967 EKIRAGEG
+967 EKIRTGKAGE
-975 GKSFIDVPIIA
+975 SFINIPIIA
-986 MTASAMTGE
+986 MTASAMAGE

-1013 ALQVLEKVVKW
+1013 ALLVLEKIVKW
-1024 SLSSYE
+1024 SLSSYDG
-1030 VQPNTMAHVESEL
+1030 QPKAMPHGESER
-1043 KKEKLWDREQALA
+1043 KEEKLWDREQALT

-1086 HKQGNSEEVRQIAH
+1086 HKKGNIEEVRQIAH

-1121 EVTAEKGNLDIGTKL
+1121 EVIAEKGNLDIGAQL
-1136 VSIEQM
+1136 ISIEKM

-1148 DVKKSTTSNK
+1148 DVKRSKMFNK

>member
-1 MNNHDKGG
+1 MKIHDKGG
-9 TSFVGSKVLLTI
+9 ASFVGSKVFLT
-21 VCLVFCV
+21 VVSFVFCI
-28 FGLFAVYTFEKHVKN
+28 FGLFAVYFFEGHVKN
-43 DVLGSIEQEFT
+43 DVLGSIDQEFT
-54 ETQERLKEIVTSSI
+54 ETQDRLKEIVTSSI
-68 TESKSDLRFL
+68 AESKSDLRFL

-122 LAVEQLRVIAIT
+122 LAVEQLRVIAVT

-182 LSLNKEFG
+182 LTLNKEFG

-197 PMLRFSIPI
+197 PMLRFSIPV

-219 NVNAKSLINN
+219 NVNAKALINN

-235 DYSELIISSSEGDFV
+235 DYSELIISSSEGDFI
-250 YHPIE
+250 YHPVE

-267 TWDTVY
+267 TWDKVY

-286 SKLNPDQQFYVH
+286 SKLNPNLQFYVH

-319 PEKYVETL
+319 PEKYVDTL

-332 EINYGF
+332 EITYSF
-338 LAAIGV
+338 LAVIGV
-344 FTSILLI
+344 FTSILLL

-394 NTAERLLSIAKVAA
+394 NTAERLLSISKVTA
-408 LGKPA
+408 LGKLA
-413 KDIEFFSKLPIHTYI
+413 KDVEFLSKLPIHTYVI
-428 NDIQSSKSQIKDE
+428 DIQSSKSQIKDE
-441 LSEKLGETTLHYA
+441 LSEQFGETTLHYA
-454 ISVSPVFSENNTLIG
+454 ISVSPVFSEHNILIG
-469 LALIIRDITKEKYA
+469 LALIIRDITKEKDA

-585 DLNLKTINLQLLIER
+585 DLNLKTTNLQLLIER

-614 NVYLDTSDLNC
+614 NVYLDTSNLNC

-656 VTVSSER
+656 VIVSSER
-663 ISEDTHDLKVSVQ
+663 ISEGTHNLKVKVQ
-676 DTGTGIEPSTQG
+676 DTGIGIAPSTQG
-688 HLFDAFQQASTA
+688 QLFDAFQQASTA

-740 SIKVRC
+740 NIKVRC
-746 NKENLNVTK
+746 SAENIHVTEK
-755 KYYENKTILVA
+755 CYENKAILVA
-766 SSNQNIWEV
+766 SSNPNIWEV
-775 LDKALS
+775 LDKTLS

-792 AEIGAHKSKVF
+792 AELGAHKSKAF
-803 DFVFLDYEDDTT
+803 DYVFLDYEDDTT
-815 NNIGSIIEVLTEKN
+815 NNIGSIIEVLSKNN

-841 NPIPKNIASKVSQ
+841 NPLPKGIASKVSQ
-854 ITKPVTQTELVQVV
+854 ITKPITQTELVRVA
-868 GYEVPKFEPLYL
+868 GYEVPKSEPLYL
-880 LSKTSGFELTDDAA
+880 LSETSGFELSDDVT
-894 EQLKECTVLIVD
+894 EQLNDCTILIVD
-906 DNEINIEV
+906 DNEINVEV

-922 RINIL
+922 PINIL
-927 TASDGQ
+927 TASNGQ
-933 DVIELLNQYNTN
+933 DAIELLNHFNTN

-967 EKIRAGEG
+967 EKIRTGKAGE
-975 GKSFIDVPIIA
+975 SFIDIPIIA
-986 MTASAMTGE
+986 MTASAMAGE

-1001 VGMSDYVSKPID
+1001 VGMSDYVSKPIE
-1013 ALQVLEKVVKW
+1013 AVKVLEKVVKW

-1030 VQPNTMAHVESEL
+1030 GQSKAIPLAGNEL
-1043 KKEKLWDREQALA
+1043 KEEKLWDREQALS

-1071 FVVKAPIKVQELIEQ
+1071 FVVKAPIKVQELMEQ

-1121 EVTAEKGNLDIGTKL
+1121 EVIAEKGNLDIGTQL
-1136 VSIEQM
+1136 ASVEQM
-1142 IPKLVE
+1142 IPTLVE
-1148 DVKKSTTSNK
+1148 DVIKSTVPYK

>member
-1 MNNHDKGG
+1 MDIYNKGG
-9 TSFVGSKVLLTI
+9 ASLVGSKVYLTI
-21 VCLVFCV
+21 VSFVFCI
-28 FGLFAVYTFEKHVKN
+28 FGLFAVYFFEGHVKS
-43 DVLGSIEQEFT
+43 DVLGSIDQEFT

-68 TESKSDLRFL
+68 AESKSDLRFL

-122 LAVEQLRVIAIT
+122 LAVEQLRVIAVT
-134 AEGKELIRVQ
+134 AEGRELIRVQ

-159 AKSGEPYF
+159 AKSSEPYF

-182 LSLNKEFG
+182 LTLNKKFG

-197 PMLRFSIPI
+197 PMLRFSIPV

-219 NVNAKSLINN
+219 NVNANALIDN
-229 LKQTVF
+229 LKRTVF
-235 DYSELIISSSEGDFV
+235 NYSDLIISSSEGDFI
-250 YHPIE
+250 YHPVE
-255 EYQFSRDLNPDI
+255 DYQFSRDLNPDL
-267 TWDTVY
+267 TWEKVY

-286 SKLNPDQQFYVH
+286 STLNPNLQFYVH

-319 PEKYVETL
+319 PEKYVEML
-327 INEKR
+327 VNEKR
-332 EINYGF
+332 EITYGF

-394 NTAERLLSIAKVAA
+394 NTAERLLSISKVTA

-413 KDIEFFSKLPIHTYI
+413 IDIEFLSKLPTQTYI
-428 NDIQSSKSQIKDE
+428 NDMQSSKSQIKDE
-441 LSEKLGETTLHYA
+441 LSEQFDETTLHYA
-454 ISVSPVFSENNTLIG
+454 ISVSPVFSEHNTLIG
-469 LALIIRDITKEKYA
+469 LALIIRDITKEKDA

-560 DLSASNLNLLINDI
+560 EQSASNLNLLINDI

-656 VTVSSER
+656 VIVSSER
-663 ISEDTHDLKVSVQ
+663 ISEGTHNLKVKVQ
-676 DTGTGIEPSTQG
+676 DTGIGIASSTQG
-688 HLFDAFQQASTA
+688 QLFDAFQQASTA

-740 SIKVRC
+740 NIKVRC
-746 NKENLNVTK
+746 NGENSQVTEK
-755 KYYENKTILVA
+755 CYENKAILVA
-766 SSNQNIWEV
+766 SSNPNIWEV
-775 LDKALS
+775 LDKTIS
-781 LQGGIVSTCSM
+781 LLGGIVSTCSM
-792 AEIGAHKSKVF
+792 AELGAHKSKVF
-803 DFVFLDYEDDTT
+803 DYVFLDYEDDTT
-815 NNIGSIIEVLTEKN
+815 NNIGSIIEVLSENN

-841 NPIPKNIASKVSQ
+841 NPLPKGIASKVSQ
-854 ITKPVTQTELVQVV
+854 ITKPATQTELVQVA
-868 GYEVPKFEPLYL
+868 GYEVPKGEPLYL
-880 LSKTSGFELTDDAA
+880 LSETSGFELADDVI
-894 EQLKECTVLIVD
+894 EQLKGCTVLIVD

-922 RINIL
+922 PINIL
-927 TASDGQ
+927 TASNGQ
-933 DVIELLNQYNTN
+933 DAIELLNHFNTN

-967 EKIRAGEG
+967 EKIRTGKA

-986 MTASAMTGE
+986 MTASAMAGE

-1001 VGMSDYVSKPID
+1001 VGMSDYVSKPIE
-1013 ALQVLEKVVKW
+1013 AVKVLEKVVKW

-1030 VQPNTMAHVESEL
+1030 GQSKAIPLAGNEL
-1043 KKEKLWDREQALA
+1043 KEEKLWDREQALA

-1071 FVVKAPIKVQELIEQ
+1071 FVVKVPIKVQELIEQ
-1086 HKQGNSEEVRQIAH
+1086 HKKGNSEEVRQIAH

-1121 EVTAEKGNLDIGTKL
+1121 EVIAEKGNLDIGAQL
-1136 VSIEQM
+1136 VTIEQM
-1142 IPKLVE
+1142 IPRLVE
-1148 DVKKSTTSNK
+1148 DIARQLGKL

>member
-1 MNNHDKGG
+1 MDIYNKGG
-9 TSFVGSKVLLTI
+9 ASLVGSKVYLTI
-21 VCLVFCV
+21 VSFVFCI
-28 FGLFAVYTFEKHVKN
+28 FGLFAVYFFEGHVKN
-43 DVLGSIEQEFT
+43 DVLGSIDQEFT

-68 TESKSDLRFL
+68 AESKSDLRFL

-182 LSLNKEFG
+182 LTLNKEFG

-219 NVNAKSLINN
+219 NVNANALIDN
-229 LKQTVF
+229 LKRTVF
-235 DYSELIISSSEGDFV
+235 NYSDLIISSSEGDFV

-255 EYQFSRDLNPDI
+255 EYQFSRDLNPEI
-267 TWDTVY
+267 TWDKVY
-273 SQKVQYQGLYTVT
+273 SQKVQYQGLYTIT
-286 SKLNPDQQFYVH
+286 SKLNPDLQFYVH
-298 STKVKTRPRNK
+298 STKVKTKPRNK

-332 EINYGF
+332 EITYSF

-344 FTSILLI
+344 FTFILLI
-351 MFYRNATRSQLL
+351 MFYRNATRSQFL

-385 LEGELTSIN
+385 LEGELTSVN
-394 NTAERLLSIAKVAA
+394 NTAERLLSISKVTA
-408 LGKPA
+408 LGKLA
-413 KDIEFFSKLPIHTYI
+413 KDVEFLSKLPIHTYVT
-428 NDIQSSKSQIKDE
+428 DIQSSKSQIKDE
-441 LSEKLGETTLHYA
+441 LSEQFDETTLHYA
-454 ISVSPVFSENNTLIG
+454 ISVSPVFSEHNTLIG
-469 LALIIRDITKEKYA
+469 LALIIRDITKEKDA

-546 EELSDKS
+546 EELSGKS

-614 NVYLDTSDLNC
+614 NVYLDTSNLNC
-625 ENVKTDPLRLTQ
+625 ESVKTDPLRLTQ

-656 VTVSSER
+656 VIVSSER
-663 ISEDTHDLKVSVQ
+663 ISEDTHDLKVNVQ
-676 DTGTGIEPSTQG
+676 DTGIGIAPSTQG
-688 HLFDAFQQASTA
+688 QLFDAFQQASTA

-707 TGLGLSICKQLCQ
+707 SGLGLSICKQLCQ

-740 SIKVRC
+740 NIKVRC
-746 NKENLNVTK
+746 NAESIQVPEKC
-755 KYYENKTILVA
+755 YENKAILVA

-775 LDKALS
+775 LDKAIS

-792 AEIGAHKSKVF
+792 AELGAHKSKAF
-803 DFVFLDYEDDTT
+803 DYVFLDYEDDTT
-815 NNIGSIIEVLTEKN
+815 NNIGSIIEVLSENNK
-829 QSAQF
+829 SAQF

-841 NPIPKNIASKVSQ
+841 NPLPKSIASKVSQ
-854 ITKPVTQTELVQVV
+854 ITKPVTQTELVQVA
-868 GYEVPKFEPLYL
+868 GYEVPKSEPLYL
-880 LSKTSGFELTDDAA
+880 LSETSGFELSDDIT

-922 RINIL
+922 PINIS
-927 TASDGQ
+927 TASNGQ
-933 DVIELLNQYNTN
+933 DVIALLNQYNTN

-967 EKIRAGEG
+967 EKIRTGKAGE
-975 GKSFIDVPIIA
+975 SFIDIPIIA
-986 MTASAMTGE
+986 MTASAMAGE

-1001 VGMSDYVSKPID
+1001 VGMSDYVSKPIE
-1013 ALQVLEKVVKW
+1013 AVKVLEKVVKW

-1030 VQPNTMAHVESEL
+1030 GQSKAIPLAGNKL
-1043 KKEKLWDREQALA
+1043 KEEKLWDREQALA

-1086 HKQGNSEEVRQIAH
+1086 HKKGNSEEVRQIAH

-1121 EVTAEKGNLDIGTKL
+1121 EVIAEKGNLDIGAQL
-1136 VSIEQM
+1136 VTIEQM
-1142 IPKLVE
+1142 IPRLVE
-1148 DVKKSTTSNK
+1148 DIARQLGKL

>member
-1 MNNHDKGG
+1 MNIHDKGG
-9 TSFVGSKVLLTI
+9 AGFVGSKVFLTI
-21 VCLVFCV
+21 VSFVFCI
-28 FGLFAVYTFEKHVKN
+28 FGLFAVYFFEGHVKN
-43 DVLGSIEQEFT
+43 DVLGSIDQEFT
-54 ETQERLKEIVTSSI
+54 ETQERLKEILTSSI
-68 TESKSDLRFL
+68 AESKSDLRFL

-122 LAVEQLRVIAIT
+122 LTVEQLRVIAVT

-159 AKSGEPYF
+159 AKSGEQYF

-182 LSLNKEFG
+182 LTLNKEFG
-190 EVVFPYQ
+190 EIVFPYQ
-197 PMLRFSIPI
+197 SMLRFSIPI

-219 NVNAKSLINN
+219 NVNANSLINN

-235 DYSELIISSSEGDFV
+235 GYSELIISSSEGDFV

-267 TWDTVY
+267 TWDKLY
-273 SQKVQYQGLYTVT
+273 KQKIQYHGLYTIEP
-286 SKLNPDQQFYVH
+286 KLNPELQFYVH
-298 STKVKTRPRNK
+298 SEKVQTRPSKK
-309 YGYINFNLLV
+309 YGDINFSLLV
-319 PEKYVETL
+319 PDKYIEAL

-332 EINYGF
+332 IITYSF
-338 LAAIGV
+338 LLAVIAL
-344 FTSILLI
+344 TSVLLI

-394 NTAERLLSIAKVAA
+394 NTAERLLSISKVTA
-408 LGKPA
+408 LGKLA
-413 KDIEFFSKLPIHTYI
+413 KDIEFLSKLPIHTYI

-441 LSEKLGETTLHYA
+441 LSEQFGETTLHYA

-469 LALIIRDITKEKYA
+469 LALIIRDITKEKDA

-546 EELSDKS
+546 EKLSDKS

-614 NVYLDTSDLNC
+614 NVYLDNIKLNC
-625 ENVKTDPLRLTQ
+625 ENVTTDPLRLTQ

-648 FTDKGYIK
+648 FTNKGYIK
-656 VTVSSER
+656 VTVSSEC
-663 ISEDTHDLKVSVQ
+663 ISENTHNLKVSVQ
-676 DTGTGIEPSTQG
+676 DTGIGIEPSTQG
-688 HLFDAFQQASTA
+688 QLFDAFQQASTA

-725 ISVSSTLNQGSVFTF
+725 ISVSSALNQGSVFTF
-740 SIKVRC
+740 NIKVRC
-746 NKENLNVTK
+746 NKENLNATK

-766 SSNQNIWEV
+766 SSNPNISEI
-775 LDKALS
+775 LEKTLS
-781 LQGGIVSTCSM
+781 LLGGIVSTSSM
-792 AEIGAHKSKVF
+792 AEIGAHKNKVF
-803 DFVFLDYEDDTT
+803 DYVFLDYEDDTT
-815 NNIGSIIEVLTEKN
+815 NNIGSIIEVLSEKN

-841 NPIPKNIASKVSQ
+841 NPIPKSIASKVSQ
-854 ITKPVTQTELVQVV
+854 ITKPVTQTELVQVA

-880 LSKTSGFELTDDAA
+880 LSKTSGFELTDDVT

-914 AKGALDEL
+914 AKGALDKL
-922 RINIL
+922 PITIL
-927 TASDGQ
+927 TACNGQ
-933 DVIELLNQYNTN
+933 DVIALLNQCSSS

-1030 VQPNTMAHVESEL
+1030 GQPKAMAHVESEHEE
-1043 KKEKLWDREQALA
+1043 EKLWDREQALA

-1064 LNKICEV
+1064 LNKICKV

-1115 ELFSDI
+1115 EIFSDI
-1121 EVTAEKGNLDIGTKL
+1121 EVIAEKGNLDIGAQL
-1136 VSIEQM
+1136 VSVEQM
-1142 IPKLVE
+1142 IHKLVE
-1148 DVKKSTTSNK
+1148 DIARRLGDL

>member
-1 MNNHDKGG
+1 MDIYNKGG
-9 TSFVGSKVLLTI
+9 ASLVGSKVFLTI
-21 VCLVFCV
+21 VSFVF
-28 FGLFAVYTFEKHVKN
+28 FIFALFAVYFFEGHVKS
-43 DVLGSIEQEFT
+43 DVLGSIDQEFT

-68 TESKSDLRFL
+68 AESKSDLRFL

-122 LAVEQLRVIAIT
+122 LAVEQLRVIAVT
-134 AEGKELIRVQ
+134 AEGRELIRVQ

-182 LSLNKEFG
+182 LTLNKEFG

-219 NVNAKSLINN
+219 NVNANALIDN
-229 LKQTVF
+229 LKRTVF
-235 DYSELIISSSEGDFV
+235 NYSDLIISSSEGDFV

-255 EYQFSRDLNPDI
+255 EYQFSRDLNPEI
-267 TWDTVY
+267 TWDKVY
-273 SQKVQYQGLYTVT
+273 SQKVQYQGLYTIT
-286 SKLNPDQQFYVH
+286 SKLNPDLQFYVH
-298 STKVKTRPRNK
+298 STKVKTKPRNK

-332 EINYGF
+332 EITYSF

-344 FTSILLI
+344 FTFILLI
-351 MFYRNATRSQLL
+351 MFYRNATRSQFL

-385 LEGELTSIN
+385 LEGELTSVN
-394 NTAERLLSIAKVAA
+394 NTAERLLSISKVTA
-408 LGKPA
+408 LGKLA
-413 KDIEFFSKLPIHTYI
+413 KDVEFLSKLPIHTYVT
-428 NDIQSSKSQIKDE
+428 DIQSSKSQIKDE
-441 LSEKLGETTLHYA
+441 LSEQFDETTLHYA
-454 ISVSPVFSENNTLIG
+454 ISVSPVFSEHNTLIG
-469 LALIIRDITKEKYA
+469 LALIIRDITKEKDA

-546 EELSDKS
+546 EELSGKS

-560 DLSASNLNLLINDI
+560 ELSASNLNLLINDI

-656 VTVSSER
+656 VIVSSER
-663 ISEDTHDLKVSVQ
+663 ISEDTHNLKVNVQ
-676 DTGTGIEPSTQG
+676 DTGIGIAPSTQG
-688 HLFDAFQQASTA
+688 QLFDAFQQASTA

-740 SIKVRC
+740 NIKVRC
-746 NKENLNVTK
+746 SGENSQVTEK
-755 KYYENKTILVA
+755 CYENKAILVA
-766 SSNQNIWEV
+766 SSNPNIWEV
-775 LDKALS
+775 LDKTIS

-792 AEIGAHKSKVF
+792 AEIGAHKSKAF
-803 DFVFLDYEDDTT
+803 DYVFLDYEDDTT
-815 NNIGSIIEVLTEKN
+815 NNIGSIIEVLSEN
-829 QSAQF
+829 SQSAQF

-841 NPIPKNIASKVSQ
+841 NPLPKGIASKVSQ
-854 ITKPVTQTELVQVV
+854 ITKPVTQTELVQVA
-868 GYEVPKFEPLYL
+868 GYEVPKSDPLYL
-880 LSKTSGFELTDDAA
+880 LSETSGFELSDDVI
-894 EQLKECTVLIVD
+894 EQLKGCTVLIVD

-922 RINIL
+922 PINIL
-927 TASDGQ
+927 TASNGRDS
-933 DVIELLNQYNTN
+933 IELLNHFNTS

-967 EKIRAGEG
+967 EKIRTGKAGE
-975 GKSFIDVPIIA
+975 SFIDIPIIA
-986 MTASAMTGE
+986 MTASAMAGE

-1001 VGMSDYVSKPID
+1001 VGMSDYVSKPIETVK
-1013 ALQVLEKVVKW
+1013 VLEKVVKW

-1030 VQPNTMAHVESEL
+1030 GQSKAIPLAGNKL
-1043 KKEKLWDREQALA
+1043 KEEKLWDREQALA

-1071 FVVKAPIKVQELIEQ
+1071 FVVKVPIKVQELIEQ
-1086 HKQGNSEEVRQIAH
+1086 HKKGNSEEVRQIAH

-1121 EVTAEKGNLDIGTKL
+1121 EVIAEKGNLDIGAQL
-1136 VSIEQM
+1136 VTIEQM
-1142 IPKLVE
+1142 IPRLVE
-1148 DVKKSTTSNK
+1148 DIARQLGKL

>member
-1 MNNHDKGG
+1 MDIYNKGG
-9 TSFVGSKVLLTI
+9 ASLVGSKVYLTI
-21 VCLVFCV
+21 VSFVFCI
-28 FGLFAVYTFEKHVKN
+28 FGLFAVYFFEGHVKS
-43 DVLGSIEQEFT
+43 DVLGSIDQEFT

-68 TESKSDLRFL
+68 AESKSDLRFL

-182 LSLNKEFG
+182 LTLNKKFG

-197 PMLRFSIPI
+197 PMLRFSIPV

-219 NVNAKSLINN
+219 NVNANALIDN
-229 LKQTVF
+229 LKRTVF
-235 DYSELIISSSEGDFV
+235 NYSDLIISSSEGDFI
-250 YHPIE
+250 YHPVE
-255 EYQFSRDLNPDI
+255 DYQFSRDLNPDL
-267 TWDTVY
+267 TWEKVY

-286 SKLNPDQQFYVH
+286 STLNPNLQFYVH

-319 PEKYVETL
+319 PEKYVEML
-327 INEKR
+327 VNEKR
-332 EINYGF
+332 EITYGF

-385 LEGELTSIN
+385 LEGELTSVN
-394 NTAERLLSIAKVAA
+394 NTAERLLSISKVTA

-413 KDIEFFSKLPIHTYI
+413 IDIEFLSKLPTQTYI
-428 NDIQSSKSQIKDE
+428 NDMQSSKSQIKDE
-441 LSEKLGETTLHYA
+441 LSEQFDETTFHFA
-454 ISVSPVFSENNTLIG
+454 ISVSPVFSEHNTLIG
-469 LALIIRDITKEKYA
+469 LALIIRDITKEKDA

-560 DLSASNLNLLINDI
+560 EQSASNLNLLINDI

-656 VTVSSER
+656 VIVSSER
-663 ISEDTHDLKVSVQ
+663 ISEGTHNLKVKVQ
-676 DTGTGIEPSTQG
+676 DTGIGIASSTQG
-688 HLFDAFQQASTA
+688 QLFDAFQQASTA

-740 SIKVRC
+740 NIKVRC
-746 NKENLNVTK
+746 NGENSQVTEK
-755 KYYENKTILVA
+755 CYENKAILVA
-766 SSNQNIWEV
+766 SSNPNIWEV
-775 LDKALS
+775 LDKTIS
-781 LQGGIVSTCSM
+781 LLGGIVSTCSM
-792 AEIGAHKSKVF
+792 AELGAHKSKVF
-803 DFVFLDYEDDTT
+803 DYVFLDYEDDTT
-815 NNIGSIIEVLTEKN
+815 NNIGSIIEVLSENN

-841 NPIPKNIASKVSQ
+841 NPLPKGIASKVSQ
-854 ITKPVTQTELVQVV
+854 ITKPATQTELVQVA
-868 GYEVPKFEPLYL
+868 GYEVPKGEPLYL
-880 LSKTSGFELTDDAA
+880 LSETSGFELADDVI
-894 EQLKECTVLIVD
+894 EQLKGGTVLIVD

-922 RINIL
+922 PINIL
-927 TASDGQ
+927 TASNGQ
-933 DVIELLNQYNTN
+933 DAIELLNHFNTN

-967 EKIRAGEG
+967 EKIRTGKA

-986 MTASAMTGE
+986 MTASAMAGE

-1001 VGMSDYVSKPID
+1001 VGMSDYVSKPIE
-1013 ALQVLEKVVKW
+1013 AVKVLEKVVKW

-1030 VQPNTMAHVESEL
+1030 GQSKAIPLAGNEL
-1043 KKEKLWDREQALA
+1043 KEEKLWDREQALA

-1071 FVVKAPIKVQELIEQ
+1071 FVVKVPIKVQELIEQ
-1086 HKQGNSEEVRQIAH
+1086 HKKGNSEEVRQIAH

-1121 EVTAEKGNLDIGTKL
+1121 EVIAEKGNLDIGAQL
-1136 VSIEQM
+1136 VTIEQM
-1142 IPKLVE
+1142 IPRLVE
-1148 DVKKSTTSNK
+1148 DIARQLGKL